1 MAETITEVAFYPPCR
16 DSRECFAQCEFR
28 GKKKC
33 STLTD
38 TLFKSGVC
46 PFNKKV
52 AIVTNGKEYPI
63 TQFYKT
69 KGEAAI

>member
-1 MAETITEVAFYPPCR
+1 MAETNIEVAFYPPCR
-16 DSRECFAQCEFR
+16 DSRECFAKREFH

-33 STLTD
+33 AILTD

-46 PFNKKV
+46 PYNKKV

-63 TQFYKT
+63 SKFYKT
-69 KGEAAI
+69 KGEAV